1 MKFVTCGTFG
11 WGTFIHAKTTS
22 NVYSSFPPVS
32 QQYRIIEEHP
42 EESIITS
49 QIQSLHIL
57 IGCKLSSVAD
67 ADTITVNLLIDNQIP
82 TIPIIPTIPNIIP
95 QAIELARWFG
105 AWRPILIRM
114 ISRTSIY
121 LRLPPYT
128 WNHCSSSSYILY
140 TFRTSSE
147 ALNDTLV

>member
-1 MKFVTCGTFG
+1 M
-11 WGTFIHAKTTS
+11 
-22 NVYSSFPPVS
+22 S

-42 EESIITS
+42 GESIIIS
-49 QIQSLHIL
+49 KIQSMHIL
-57 IGCKLSSVAD
+57 VGCELNSVAD

-114 ISRTSIY
+114 ISLNQFDGSAHLY
-121 LRLPPYT
+121 VLEVPAWRLLL
-128 WNHCSSSSYILY
+128 IIGK
-140 TFRTSSE
+140 
-147 ALNDTLV
+147 